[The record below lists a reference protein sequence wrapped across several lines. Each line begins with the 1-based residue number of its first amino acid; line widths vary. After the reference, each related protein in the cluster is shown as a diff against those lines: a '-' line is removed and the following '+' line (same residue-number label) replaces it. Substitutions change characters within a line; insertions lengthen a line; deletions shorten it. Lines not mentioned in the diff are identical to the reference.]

1 MPSINLNQKT
11 LESLKPHSERRDF
24 WDSSLKGF
32 VLRVSPDGI
41 KVFSVYYR
49 IGGKQRRMTLGPY
62 GELSLAAARDRAR
75 DALELVRKGIDPAE
89 EQKRQEAAEVALRAE
104 GFKFSGLAAQYLEEY
119 AKLHKKSWQEDERL
133 LNRLLL
139 PEFGAR
145 NVKDIS
151 RSDVRSFLRGLA
163 AKTPVQANRAL
174 ACIRKIFS
182 WGIKEEVID
191 VESNPASN
199 ISAPGGREKPKDRT
213 LTDFELKRVWNELD
227 KESSAVDRAL
237 QLILVT
243 GQRPGEVAGLRWDE
257 LDLNDFLWTIPAAR
271 AKNGCANIVPLSDI
285 ALRIIRR
292 QRESIETQN
301 EKRQKREK
309 KPVADEYVFPCRTV
323 ANVKPMLVYSLDQAA
338 QNLSAN
344 LEIPSFTPHDLRRT
358 CATRLGA
365 LQVPGHVIARI
376 LNHKQ
381 KDITSAVYNQ
391 YQYLNEKREAL
402 NLWAVRL
409 SRLTSGLEL
418 VRTDNGNGGMS
429 S

>member
-1 MPSINLNQKT
+1 MPSINLTQKT
-11 LESLKPHSERRDF
+11 LESLKPQSERRDY

-32 VLRVSPDGI
+32 VLRVSPDGT

-104 GFKFSGLAAQYLEEY
+104 GFKFSALAAQYLEEY
-119 AKLHKKSWQEDERL
+119 AKLHKKSWEEDERL

-145 NVKDIS
+145 NVKDIT

-199 ISAPGGREKPKDRT
+199 ISAPGGREKPKDRA
-213 LTDFELKRVWNELD
+213 LNDLEIKQAWNEMERD
-227 KESSAVDRAL
+227 SSATKRAL
-237 QLILVT
+237 QLILLS
-243 GQRPGEVAGLRWDE
+243 GQRPGEVAGMRWSE
-257 LDLNDFLWTIPAAR
+257 LNLPESIWIIPAER
-271 AKNGCANIVPLSDI
+271 TKNGCANLVPLSAA
-285 ALRIIRR
+285 ALRIIER
-292 QRESIETQN
+292 QREAIEGQN
-301 EKRQKREK
+301 ELRRK
-309 KPVADEYVFPCRTV
+309 KDKSAVPSEYVFPCRRLANIQPMTV
-323 ANVKPMLVYSLDQAA
+323 YALDQAT
-338 QNLSAN
+338 QNLFTSLQIA
-344 LEIPSFTPHDLRRT
+344 SFSPHDLRRT
-358 CATRLGA
+358 LATRLGA
-365 LQVPGHVIARI
+365 SQVPGHVIARI

-381 KDITSAVYNQ
+381 KDITSAVYNH
-391 YQYLNEKREAL
+391 YQYLTEKREAL
-402 NLWAVRL
+402 DLWAAKLARL
-409 SRLTSGLEL
+409 ASNLAL
-418 VRTDNGNGGMS
+418 VAENCSEGMS